1 MNIESINS
9 KIHVTVKGTKMDIEV
24 EGDLPGLFVSITEV
38 IHSIT
43 KKMIEMG
50 IKEEDIKNAFDKIFK
65 SGMDKAWKI

>member
-1 MNIESINS
+1 MKIETINS
-9 KIHVTVKGTKMDIEV
+9 KIFVTVKGRKMDIEV

>member
-1 MNIESINS
+1 MKIENINS
-9 KIHVTVKGTKMDIEV
+9 KIFVIVKGRKMDIEV

-50 IKEEDIKNAFDKIFK
+50 IKEEDIKNAFEKIFQ
-65 SGMDKAWKI
+65 SGMNKSWKI